1 MVLFHDHAT
10 RYMGKAF
17 NDDWM
22 KDRGFLDS
30 KPKTALDLISS
41 HQHLPLIT
49 VLDTDLAKSAFD
61 KMEKYSISQLPVVN
75 EAGDFIG
82 SLNDHHIFR
91 LLLNNLDAGNQ
102 PVSEIMQAPF
112 PIVSYYEEMDSVS
125 KSINKE
131 NPAVMVEDLGG
142 VYHIITKY
150 DLISAL
156 AK

>member
-1 MVLFHDHAT
+1 
-10 RYMGKAF
+10 
-17 NDDWM
+17 
-22 KDRGFLDS
+22 
-30 KPKTALDLISS
+30 
-41 HQHLPLIT
+41 
-49 VLDTDLAKSAFD
+49 
-61 KMEKYSISQLPVVN
+61 
-75 EAGDFIG
+75 
-82 SLNDHHIFR
+82 
-91 LLLNNLDAGNQ
+91 
-102 PVSEIMQAPF
+102 MQAPF